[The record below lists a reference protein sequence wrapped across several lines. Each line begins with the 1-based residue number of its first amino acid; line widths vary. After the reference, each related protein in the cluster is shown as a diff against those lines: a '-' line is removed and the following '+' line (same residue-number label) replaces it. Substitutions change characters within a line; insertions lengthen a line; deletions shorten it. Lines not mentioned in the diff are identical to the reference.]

1 MSDKRYNCKPDERRH
16 EFNNEER
23 CQCGAFT
30 AESLQKEP
38 PKPAAKDEQPPAR
51 DEHDIAADN
60 MLQELHTHLMLQ
72 YLADLYNETETL
84 LQRSPGFRAASRP
97 LLTVLRKIR
106 KLRGGVTS

>member
-1 MSDKRYNCKPDERRH
+1 MSDKRYNCKPAERRH

-30 AESLQKEP
+30 TESLQKEP
-38 PKPAAKDEQPPAR
+38 PKPVAPESDEQAVIIT
-51 DEHDIAADN
+51 ETI
-60 MLQELHTHLMLQ
+60 QELHTHLMLQ

-106 KLRGGVTS
+106 KLRGEVTS